1 MCGIERKTQNV
12 GVYCAG
18 PQGIT
23 IVPVG
28 TSLRCK
34 LNNTRW
40 AQIFLGRATPNI
52 YPTPEAEKTNL
63 NVENTGVKCAFSPD
77 VVSDVTMFV
86 ATDVEAH
93 GIPTG
98 AARSA

>member
-1 MCGIERKTQNV
+1 MRRPPGDYNRSRGHQLAVQVEQHPLGTEFFGARHPPISTP
-12 GVYCAG
+12 
-18 PQGIT
+18 PQ
-23 IVPVG
+23 
-28 TSLRCK
+28 RQK
-34 LNNTRW
+34 
-40 AQIFLGRATPNI
+40 
-52 YPTPEAEKTNL
+52 KTNL

>member
-1 MCGIERKTQNV
+1 M

-40 AQIFLGRATPNI
+40 AQNFLGRATPQ
-52 YPTPEAEKTNL
+52 YLPHPRGRKKTNL